1 MLEQTGHVV
10 YGGVPIVQSESAIRA
25 KGPRYYCYY
34 ADKSVAHAS
43 RPAPTPHPHP
53 RRIPAPL
60 PRPPGSSGHCR
71 HLATKGTMVRIPG
84 FRPDLQMQSFEHFP
98 PKHLPPPPP
107 QSPPPR
113 LWILPV
119 RRRQHLAPVAL
130 SLAGAALQQWVS
142 KRDCP
147 PPATPASPEVL

>member
-1 MLEQTGHVV
+1 MTGHVV

-43 RPAPTPHPHP
+43 RPAPTLHPHP
-53 RRIPAPL
+53 RHIPAPL

-84 FRPDLQMQSFEHFP
+84 FRPDLEMQSFEHFP

-107 QSPPPR
+107 PVPPTP
-113 LWILPV
+113 P
-119 RRRQHLAPVAL
+119 LAPP
-130 SLAGAALQQWVS
+130 GQKDAAPGSSGSQSGRGGVTAVGLQEGLPTTS
-142 KRDCP
+142 NTCI
-147 PPATPASPEVL
+147 T